1 MNELIPIQNKIY
13 EIRGQKVI
21 LDRDL
26 AQLYGV
32 TTGNLNKA
40 VKRNSGRFPEDFMF
54 QLTQDEY
61 DNLKSLIFQFG
72 IPNGR
77 GGSRYLPYA
86 FTEQGVAMLSS
97 VLGSETAIR
106 INIGIMRAFVTIRQ
120 MVTAL
125 PSTEK
130 RLAQLEQNFEE
141 LKQDLEEIFT
151 DYNDINEDTRMQL
164 ELINESLAK
173 LQEKKTKPHKRIG
186 FKTSEE

>member
-1 MNELIPIQNKIY
+1 M
-13 EIRGQKVI
+13 

-26 AQLYGV
+26 ADLYGV
-32 TTGNLNKA
+32 ETRVLNQA
-40 VKRNSGRFPEDFMF
+40 IKRNIERFPEDFMF
-54 QLTQDEY
+54 QLSSEETENWKSQIVMS
-61 DNLKSLIFQFG
+61 NSLKMGLRRS
-72 IPNGR
+72 
-77 GGSRYLPYA
+77 PYA
-86 FTEQGVAMLSS
+86 FTELGVAMLSS
-97 VLGSETAIR
+97 ILNSKTAIQ
-106 INIGIMRAFVTIRQ
+106 INIGIMRAFVALRQ
-120 MVTAL
+120 AITRIPM
-125 PSTEK
+125 EK